1 MKEFTCYKFRT
12 MKVDTPNL
20 ATHKIQDSYVTKVG
34 LFLRK
39 YKLDELPQ
47 ALNILKGEMSLIG
60 PRPCLPNQIELIKE
74 RDERNIFTIKPGI
87 SGWAAVNNVDM
98 SNPKLLA
105 QTDEEYLKLRSISL
119 DIKIIIKTLL
129 GSGFVDR
136 TK

>member
-1 MKEFTCYKFRT
+1 
-12 MKVDTPNL
+12 
-20 ATHKIQDSYVTKVG
+20 
-34 LFLRK
+34 
-39 YKLDELPQ
+39 
-47 ALNILKGEMSLIG
+47 
-60 PRPCLPNQIELIKE
+60 
-74 RDERNIFTIKPGI
+74 
-87 SGWAAVNNVDM
+87 M

>member
-1 MKEFTCYKFRT
+1 MKEFICYKFRT
-12 MKVDTPNL
+12 MKVNTPNL
-20 ATHKIQDSYVTKVG
+20 ATHQIEEDYVTKVG

-47 ALNILKGEMSLIG
+47 VVNILKGEMSLVG

-105 QTDEEYLKLRSISL
+105 QTDEEYLTLRSISL